1 MGSRRSAPAPPQ
13 LQAPR
18 EVPLSETF
26 AKFLGQ
32 EAQFPALSSFASNVN
47 RQFRQELET
56 GLPGTL
62 GATTQISTL
71 VNQLLEGAIPADVQ
85 AQVQRQGAEQ
95 AMALGVPATS
105 GMARNLQAR
114 DFGLTSMELM
124 QQGAAYTPGLVEL
137 SNFLSP
143 QQTQNYLF
151 STGQLRGED
160 LKQAQD
166 QANVANQNAMN
177 KYNYDVAKAR
187 SGGNGALFGTI
198 GGLVGAA
205 AGSFLMP
212 GVGTALG
219 GMLGSGL
226 GSLAGGGGFSLGA
239 GQSGGAVSSLGGM
252 GASLFG
258 GGLLGGGGGST
269 GLSGL
274 GAGSTAF
281 NSMGQAFSVPTNS
294 YFSPSSPSVMNP
306 LNNFLVPQS
315 RGSYGGQYPISVGGI
330 QF

>member
-1 MGSRRSAPAPPQ
+1 MGGRRSSPAPPQ
-13 LQAPR
+13 LRAPR

-32 EAQFPALSSFASNVN
+32 EAQVPALSAFASNIN

-62 GATTQISTL
+62 GATSQISTL
-71 VNQLLEGAIPADVQ
+71 VNQLLQGAVPADVQ

-95 AMALGVPATS
+95 SMALGLPPTS
-105 GMARNLQAR
+105 GMAQNLQAR
-114 DFGLTSMELM
+114 DFGLTTMDLM

-137 SNFLSP
+137 ANFLSP

-166 QANVANQNAMN
+166 QASVANQNAIN
-177 KYNYDVAKAR
+177 KYNYDVAK
-187 SGGNGALFGTI
+187 SQSSCGLFGTI

-239 GQSGGAVSSLGGM
+239 GQAGGAISSLGGM

-258 GGLLGGGGGST
+258 GGLLGGGGGSM
-269 GLSGL
+269 GVPGL
-274 GAGSTAF
+274 GGGSTAF

-294 YFSPSSPSVMNP
+294 FYSPSSPSVLNP

-315 RGSYGGQYPISVGGI
+315 RGSYGGIAPITVGGVS
-330 QF
+330 F

>member
-1 MGSRRSAPAPPQ
+1 MGGRRSSPAPPQ

-32 EAQFPALSSFASNVN
+32 EAQFPALSAFASNIN

-62 GATTQISTL
+62 GATSQISTL
-71 VNQLLEGAIPADVQ
+71 VNQLLQGAVPADVQ

-95 AMALGVPATS
+95 SMALGLPPTS
-105 GMARNLQAR
+105 GMAQNLQAR
-114 DFGLTSMELM
+114 DFGLTTMDLM

-137 SNFLSP
+137 ANFLSP

-160 LKQAQD
+160 LKKAQD
-166 QANVANQNAMN
+166 DANVANQNAIN
-177 KYNYDVAKAR
+177 KYNYDVAKSR
-187 SGGNGALFGTI
+187 SSGGLFGTI

-205 AGSFLMP
+205 AGSVIMP

-239 GQSGGAVSSLGGM
+239 GQSGGAISSLGGI

-258 GGLLGGGGGST
+258 GGLLGGGGGSM
-269 GLSGL
+269 GIPGL
-274 GAGSTAF
+274 GGGSTAF

>member
-1 MGSRRSAPAPPQ
+1 MGRRRAPSPPQ

-26 AKFLGQ
+26 TKFLGQ
-32 EAQFPALSSFASNVN
+32 EAQVPALSSFASNLN

-62 GATTQISTL
+62 GATQQISTL
-71 VNQLLEGAIPADVQ
+71 VNQLLQGAVPADVQ

-95 AMALGVPATS
+95 AMAVGLPGTS
-105 GMARNLQAR
+105 EMARNLQAR
-114 DFGLTSMELM
+114 DFGLTTMELM

-143 QQTQNYLF
+143 QQAQNYLF

-160 LKQAQD
+160 LKAAQD
-166 QANVANQNAMN
+166 QASVANQNAIN
-177 KYNYDVAKAR
+177 KYNYDVANAR
-187 SGGNGALFGTI
+187 SSGGLFGTI
-198 GGLVGAA
+198 GG
-205 AGSFLMP
+205 
-212 GVGTALG
+212 ALG
-219 GMLGSGL
+219 GIAGFALGGPAGAGL
-226 GSLAGGGGFSLGA
+226 GSALGGSIGSFASGGGFAPTSGAGAFGGLIGNAGSSIFGQGFSGLAGGGGLSGA
-239 GQSGGAVSSLGGM
+239 SQSVSPTAFSSLGQAYTM
-252 GASLFG
+252 PT
-258 GGLLGGGGGST
+258 ST
-269 GLSGL
+269 
-274 GAGSTAF
+274 
-281 NSMGQAFSVPTNS
+281 

>member
-1 MGSRRSAPAPPQ
+1 M
-13 LQAPR
+13 
-18 EVPLSETF
+18 
-26 AKFLGQ
+26 
-32 EAQFPALSSFASNVN
+32 AQ
-47 RQFRQELET
+47 
-56 GLPGTL
+56 
-62 GATTQISTL
+62 
-71 VNQLLEGAIPADVQ
+71 
-85 AQVQRQGAEQ
+85 
-95 AMALGVPATS
+95 
-105 GMARNLQAR
+105 NLQAR
-114 DFGLTSMELM
+114 DFGLTTMDLM

-187 SGGNGALFGTI
+187 SGGNGGLFGTI

-239 GQSGGAVSSLGGM
+239 GQSGGAISSLGGM

-258 GGLLGGGGGST
+258 GGLLGGGGGSA

-294 YFSPSSPSVMNP
+294 YFSPSSPSAMNP

>member
-1 MGSRRSAPAPPQ
+1 

-56 GLPGTL
+56 GLPGTI

-95 AMALGVPATS
+95 AMALGIPATS

-124 QQGAAYTPGLVEL
+124 QQGAAYTPGLVDL
-137 SNFLSP
+137 ANFLSP

-160 LKQAQD
+160 LKKAQD
-166 QANVANQNAMN
+166 DANVANQNAIN
-177 KYNYDVAKAR
+177 KYNYDVAKAQS
-187 SGGNGALFGTI
+187 SGGLFGTI
-198 GGLVGAA
+198 GG
-205 AGSFLMP
+205 
-212 GVGTALG
+212 ALG
-219 GMLGSGL
+219 GIAGFALGGPAGAGL
-226 GSLAGGGGFSLGA
+226 GSALGGSIGSLASGGGFAPTSGA
-239 GQSGGAVSSLGGM
+239 GA
-252 GASLFG
+252 FG
-258 GGLLGGGGGST
+258 GLIGNAGSSIFGQGFSGLLGGGG
-269 GLSGL
+269 LSG
-274 GAGSTAF
+274 AAQSVSPTAF
-281 NSMGQAFSVPTNS
+281 SSLGQAFTMPTNS
-294 YFSPSSPSVMNP
+294 YFSPSTASVLNP

>member
-1 MGSRRSAPAPPQ
+1 MGGRRSSPAPPQ

-114 DFGLTSMELM
+114 DFGLTTMDLM
-124 QQGAAYTPGLVEL
+124 QQGAAYTPGLVDL
-137 SNFLSP
+137 ANFLSP

-160 LKQAQD
+160 LKAAQD
-166 QANVANQNAMN
+166 QANVANQNAIN
-177 KYNYDVAKAR
+177 KYNYDVAKAQS
-187 SGGNGALFGTI
+187 SGGLGGTI
-198 GGLVGAA
+198 GGLVGGI
-205 AGSFLMP
+205 AGSFIAP
-212 GVGTALG
+212 GIGTAIG

-226 GSLAGGGGFSLGA
+226 GSLAGGGGFQLGA
-239 GQSGGAVSSLGGM
+239 GQSGMAMGPLAGLGS
-252 GASLFG
+252 SLFG
-258 GGLLGGGGGST
+258 GGLLGGGGGASGLLGST
-269 GLSGL
+269 GG
-274 GAGSTAF
+274 GSISPTAF
-281 NSMGQAFSVPTNS
+281 SSLGQAFTMPTSSFGAPQYSGNMI
-294 YFSPSSPSVMNP
+294 YDFLKPSSPGN
-306 LNNFLVPQS
+306 
-315 RGSYGGQYPISVGGI
+315 YGGTGMFGVKG
-330 QF
+330 F

>member
-1 MGSRRSAPAPPQ
+1 MGGRRSAPAPPQ

-26 AKFLGQ
+26 TKFLGQ

-71 VNQLLEGAIPADVQ
+71 VNQLLQGAVPADVQ

-95 AMALGVPATS
+95 AMAVGLPGTS
-105 GMARNLQAR
+105 EMARNLQAR
-114 DFGLTSMELM
+114 DFGLTTMELM

-166 QANVANQNAMN
+166 QANVANQNAIN
-177 KYNYDVAKAR
+177 RYNYDVAKAQS
-187 SGGNGALFGTI
+187 SGGLFGTI
-198 GGLVGAA
+198 GG
-205 AGSFLMP
+205 
-212 GVGTALG
+212 ALG
-219 GMLGSGL
+219 GIAGFALGGPAGAGIGSALGGSIGSFASGGGFAPTSGAGAFGGL
-226 GSLAGGGGFSLGA
+226 IGNAGSAIFGQGFSGLAGGGGLSGMS
-239 GQSGGAVSSLGGM
+239 QSVSPTAFSSLGQAYTM
-252 GASLFG
+252 PT
-258 GGLLGGGGGST
+258 ST
-269 GLSGL
+269 
-274 GAGSTAF
+274 
-281 NSMGQAFSVPTNS
+281 

>member
-1 MGSRRSAPAPPQ
+1 MSRRSSPAPPQ

-26 AKFLGQ
+26 TKFLGQ
-32 EAQFPALSSFASNVN
+32 EAQVPALSSFASNLN
-47 RQFRQELET
+47 AQFRKELET

-62 GATTQISTL
+62 GATQQISTL
-71 VNQLLEGAIPADVQ
+71 VNQLLQGAVPADVQ

-95 AMALGVPATS
+95 AMAVGLPGTS
-105 GMARNLQAR
+105 EMARNLQAR
-114 DFGLTSMELM
+114 DFGLTTMDLM

-160 LKQAQD
+160 LKAAQD
-166 QANVANQNAMN
+166 QASVANQNAIN
-177 KYNYDVAKAR
+177 KYNYDVAKSQS
-187 SGGNGALFGTI
+187 SGGLFGTI

-212 GVGTALG
+212 GVGTAIG

-226 GSLAGGGGFSLGA
+226 GLSL
-239 GQSGGAVSSLGGM
+239 
-252 GASLFG
+252 
-258 GGLLGGGGGST
+258 
-269 GLSGL
+269 
-274 GAGSTAF
+274 
-281 NSMGQAFSVPTNS
+281 
-294 YFSPSSPSVMNP
+294 
-306 LNNFLVPQS
+306 
-315 RGSYGGQYPISVGGI
+315 IHI
-330 QF
+330 

>member
-1 MGSRRSAPAPPQ
+1 MGGRRSSPAPPQ

-32 EAQFPALSSFASNVN
+32 EAQFPALSAFASNVN

-62 GATTQISTL
+62 GATSQISTL
-71 VNQLLEGAIPADVQ
+71 VNQLLGGAVPADVQ

-114 DFGLTSMELM
+114 DFGLTTMDLM

-187 SGGNGALFGTI
+187 SGGNGGLFGTI

-239 GQSGGAVSSLGGM
+239 GQSGGAISSLGGM

-258 GGLLGGGGGST
+258 GGLLGGGGGSA

-294 YFSPSSPSVMNP
+294 YFSPSSPSAMNP

>member
-1 MGSRRSAPAPPQ
+1 MGRRSSPKPPQ

-26 AKFLGQ
+26 TKFLGQ
-32 EAQFPALSSFASNVN
+32 EAQVPALSSFASNLN

-71 VNQLLEGAIPADVQ
+71 VNQLLQGAVPADVQ

-114 DFGLTSMELM
+114 DFGLTTMDLM

-143 QQTQNYLF
+143 QQAQNYLF

-160 LKQAQD
+160 LKAAQD
-166 QANVANQNAMN
+166 QASVANQNAIN
-177 KYNYDVAKAR
+177 KYNYDVAKSQS
-187 SGGNGALFGTI
+187 SGGLFGTI

-212 GVGTALG
+212 GVGTAIG

-239 GQSGGAVSSLGGM
+239 GQAGGAISSLGGM

-258 GGLLGGGGGST
+258 GGLLGGGGGSM
-269 GLSGL
+269 GVPGL
-274 GAGSTAF
+274 GGGSTAF

-294 YFSPSSPSVMNP
+294 FYSPSSPSVLNP

-315 RGSYGGQYPISVGGI
+315 RGSYGGIAPITVGGVS
-330 QF
+330 F

>member
-1 MGSRRSAPAPPQ
+1 MGRRRSAPAPPQ

-71 VNQLLEGAIPADVQ
+71 VNQLLQGAVPADVQ

-95 AMALGVPATS
+95 AMAVGLPATS
-105 GMARNLQAR
+105 EIARNLQAR
-114 DFGLTSMELM
+114 DFGLTTMELM

-166 QANVANQNAMN
+166 QANVANQNAIN
-177 KYNYDVAKAR
+177 RYNYDVAKAQS
-187 SGGNGALFGTI
+187 SGGLFGTI
-198 GGLVGAA
+198 GG
-205 AGSFLMP
+205 
-212 GVGTALG
+212 ALG
-219 GMLGSGL
+219 GIAGFALGGPAGAGIGSALGGSIGSFASGGGFAPTSGAGAFGGL
-226 GSLAGGGGFSLGA
+226 IGNAGSAIFGQGFSGLAGGGGLSGMS
-239 GQSGGAVSSLGGM
+239 QSVSPTAFSSLGQAYTM
-252 GASLFG
+252 PT
-258 GGLLGGGGGST
+258 ST
-269 GLSGL
+269 
-274 GAGSTAF
+274 
-281 NSMGQAFSVPTNS
+281 

>member
-1 MGSRRSAPAPPQ
+1 MGRRSSPSPPQ

-32 EAQFPALSSFASNVN
+32 EAQVPALSAFASNIN

-62 GATTQISTL
+62 GAMSQISTL
-71 VNQLLEGAIPADVQ
+71 VNQLLGGAVPADVQ

-95 AMALGVPATS
+95 AMALGIPATS

-124 QQGAAYTPGLVEL
+124 QQGAAYTPGLVDL
-137 SNFLSP
+137 ANFLSP

-151 STGQLRGED
+151 STGQLRGEG

-166 QANVANQNAMN
+166 QANVANQNAIN
-177 KYNYDVAKAR
+177 KYNYDVAKAQS
-187 SGGNGALFGTI
+187 SGGLFGTI
-198 GGLVGAA
+198 GG
-205 AGSFLMP
+205 
-212 GVGTALG
+212 ALG
-219 GMLGSGL
+219 GIAGFALGGPAGAGL
-226 GSLAGGGGFSLGA
+226 GSALGGSIGSLASGGGFAPTSGAGAFGGLIGNAGSSIFGQGFSGLAGGGLSGA
-239 GQSGGAVSSLGGM
+239 SQSISPTAFSSLGQAYTM
-252 GASLFG
+252 PT
-258 GGLLGGGGGST
+258 ST
-269 GLSGL
+269 
-274 GAGSTAF
+274 
-281 NSMGQAFSVPTNS
+281 